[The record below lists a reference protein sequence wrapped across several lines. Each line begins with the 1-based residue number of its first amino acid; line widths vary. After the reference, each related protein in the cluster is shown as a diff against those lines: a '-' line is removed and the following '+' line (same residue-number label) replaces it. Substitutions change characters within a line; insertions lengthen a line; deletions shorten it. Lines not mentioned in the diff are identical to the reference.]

1 MENSMFDKMKK
12 TGKDIY
18 NNSKEFVV
26 NSKEKLSNKVDTYSG
41 KEVLTKVEEYS
52 EVYGDILIG
61 LDKEVSNLKSKIEE
75 LSTKNSSERNQNYLP
90 WILLSTAVNI
100 VLFIVLMVKLNA

>member
-1 MENSMFDKMKK
+1 MLDKIKK
-12 TGKDIY
+12 FGNDTLES
-18 NNSKEFVV
+18 SKNIF
-26 NSKEKLSNKVDTYSG
+26 NGAKEKVSEKVNTYSG
-41 KEVLTKVEEYS
+41 KEVLSKVEEYS
-52 EVYGDILIG
+52 EIYGDILIG

-100 VLFIVLMVKLNA
+100 ILFIVLMVKLNA